1 MSEENK
7 NEVKNEEVKTN
18 TETQQEE
25 KKTFTLEE
33 VQNLLNAKN
42 HEKEARKSAES
53 EVKSLKEEL
62 AKLKGEDSVSKFK
75 EDEYNQLKSQLEELQ
90 KEKDELIQKNSDN
103 DLKDQLRLFKGVIPE
118 ALDDILEKAKKAG
131 FKKTE
136 VGYLDSNGKTLEDFF
151 ERLKTSHSYYFG
163 LSSNKNVIPEALQKQ
178 IDNAKKTGNTLGM
191 LQEAFK
197 GINLKEL
204 K

>member
-1 MSEENK
+1 MSEETK

-18 TETQQEE
+18 TETQQQEE

-75 EDEYNQLKSQLEELQ
+75 EDEYNQLKAELESLK
-90 KEKDELIQKNSDN
+90 KEKEDLEVQNKNNALKDELRKINGINSAAID
-103 DLKDQLRLFKGVIPE
+103 DVLDKALKR
-118 ALDDILEKAKKAG
+118 G
-131 FKKTE
+131 FSKSNE
-136 VGYLDSNGKTLEDFF
+136 VGLYLDKNGKTLTDF
-151 ERLKTSHSYYFG
+151 EKDLKENYSYYFG
-163 LSSNKNVIPEALQKQ
+163 FSSNKNVIPTALQESINK
-178 IDNAKKTGNTLGM
+178 AKKTGSTLSII
-191 LQEAFK
+191 QEGFK
-197 GINLKEL
+197 HYKQ
-204 K
+204 

>member
-1 MSEENK
+1 MAEE

-42 HEKEARKSAES
+42 HEKEARKNAES

-75 EDEYNQLKSQLEELQ
+75 EDEFNQLKAQLDALQ
-90 KEKDELIQKNSDN
+90 KEKDELETKAKNN
-103 DLKDQLRLFKGVIPE
+103 ALKDELRKFAGLNQAAIDDV
-118 ALDDILEKAKKAG
+118 LDKAIRRG
-131 FKKTE
+131 FKKSDE
-136 VGYLDSNGKTLEDFF
+136 VGLYLDKNGKTLTDF
-151 ERLKTSHSYYFG
+151 EKDMKENYSYYFG
-163 LSSNKNVIPEALQKQ
+163 IAQNKNVIPDSLRESIEK
-178 IDNAKKTGNTLGM
+178 AKKTGSTISII
-191 LQEAFK
+191 QEGFK
-197 GINLKEL
+197 NYKPNL
-204 K
+204 